1 MLLAALWDPQAHVER
16 VRPPWKELGHQGVAT
31 PFLLARGLRECRALW
46 SWTYSSGH
54 RVFPPRTPGSKEL
67 AASPQCPWGRPF
79 SWIQGALLLIRGTQ
93 PLIQG
98 TQPLIQGGLL
108 LTWGLAADS
117 GGLVAGLGALPLIW
131 GALPLILDTLLLIQG
146 ALSQKLRAP
155 HSEDTDGG
163 GWSAPGGRAQ
173 R

>member
-79 SWIQGALLLIRGTQ
+79 SWIQGALLLIRGTLALIRGTQ

-117 GGLVAGLGALPLIW
+117 GGLVAGLGACP
-131 GALPLILDTLLLIQG
+131 
-146 ALSQKLRAP
+146 
-155 HSEDTDGG
+155 
-163 GWSAPGGRAQ
+163 
-173 R
+173 

>member
-1 MLLAALWDPQAHVER
+1 MELDVLL
-16 VRPPWKELGHQGVAT
+16 
-31 PFLLARGLRECRALW
+31 
-46 SWTYSSGH
+46 SGH

-79 SWIQGALLLIRGTQ
+79 SRIQGALLLIRGTQ

-163 GWSAPGGRAQ
+163 GWSAPGGRPQ